1 MKKLLVMATLFISF
15 FSYSQDVIDNL
26 FQKYRG
32 KDGFTSVYIS
42 KDLLQ
47 FVAEFDDDT
56 DLDAINGKLSDLKI
70 LVAERGVDNKN
81 IDFTEEVKSLVNNSS
96 FMNMMEV
103 IDGKD
108 KINFYAKKEGEK
120 IVHLI
125 MIAQNHDDEVLLSI
139 KGDFTT
145 RDLVKLGRNSGHHS
159 GLDHLQRLEKVQ

>member
-1 MKKLLVMATLFISF
+1 MKNSLLIVSLFISY
-15 FSYSQDVIDNL
+15 FSYSQDAIDNL
-26 FQKYRG
+26 FQKYKG

-47 FVAEFDDDT
+47 FVAEFDDDK

-70 LVAERGVDNKN
+70 LISEVRENDKN
-81 IDFTEEVKSLVNNSS
+81 IGFTDEIKSLVSNGS

-108 KINFYAKKEGEK
+108 KINFYVKKEGEK
-120 IVHLI
+120 IIHLI

-145 RDLVKLGRNSGHHS
+145 RDLIKLGRNSGHHS
-159 GLDHLQRLEKVQ
+159 GLDHLQKLEKVQ